1 MSAMSNERSPT
12 EQLRRSIDLLWGEWV
27 QPTRGPKPSLTL
39 ERIVDAAIALA
50 DREGIDALSMRRVAA
65 ELDAGTM
72 SLYRHV
78 PGKAELL
85 ALMLDK
91 VSAPGDDVADAEGA
105 GWREVVEKAARD
117 SHQLYLRHPWLI
129 QVNWTRPVLGPN
141 TLAGIEVFVGGLR
154 GLPLTDQ
161 ERISIMIMVDGYVTG
176 IARQRIQNAAVG
188 EETGLTDEEFWS
200 YQYPVLSK
208 AMLSGD
214 YPAMAALSEDA
225 FNLGW
230 DETFEFGL
238 QRLLDGIAA
247 LLEARGRPAGGL
259 VDAAPG

>member
-1 MSAMSNERSPT
+1 MTSERTTPERDPA

-27 QPTRGPKPSLTL
+27 PPTRGPKPSLSL

-50 DREGIDALSMRRVAA
+50 DREGLAALSMRRVAA
-65 ELDAGTM
+65 ELGAGTM

-91 VSAPGDDVADAEGA
+91 VSDPGDVATLEHA
-105 GWREVVEKAARD
+105 GWREVIETAARG

-129 QVNWTRPVLGPN
+129 QVNWTRPVLGPS
-141 TLAGIEVFVGGLR
+141 TLASVEVFVRGLR
-154 GLPLTDQ
+154 GLNLTDQ

-176 IARQRIQNAAVG
+176 IARQRIQNAQAYD
-188 EETGLTDEEFWS
+188 ETGLTDEEFWS
-200 YQYPVLSK
+200 AQHPVLTK
-208 AMLSGD
+208 AMESGR
-214 YPAMAALSEDA
+214 YPHMAALGEDA
-225 FNLGW
+225 FGGGW

-247 LLEARGRPAGGL
+247 LLDSRRSSTPSGSVA
-259 VDAAPG
+259 

>member
-1 MSAMSNERSPT
+1 MTERSPA

-27 QPTRGPKPSLTL
+27 RPTRGPKPSLNL

-65 ELDAGTM
+65 ELGAGTM

-91 VSAPGDDVADAEGA
+91 VSELGDDAARIEHA
-105 GWREVVEKAARD
+105 GWREVVEMAARG
-117 SHQLYLRHPWLI
+117 SYQLYLRHPWLI

-141 TLAGIEVFVGGLR
+141 TLASVEVFVRGLR
-154 GLPLTDQ
+154 GLAITDQ

-188 EETGLTDEEFWS
+188 EETGLTDEEFWN
-200 YQYPVLSK
+200 YQYPVLAK
-208 AMLSGD
+208 AMESGD
-214 YPAMAALSEDA
+214 YPYMAAMSEDA
-225 FNLGW
+225 FGLGW

-238 QRLLDGIAA
+238 QRLLDGIAS
-247 LLEARGRPAGGL
+247 LLDSRARSVATESGS
-259 VDAAPG
+259 